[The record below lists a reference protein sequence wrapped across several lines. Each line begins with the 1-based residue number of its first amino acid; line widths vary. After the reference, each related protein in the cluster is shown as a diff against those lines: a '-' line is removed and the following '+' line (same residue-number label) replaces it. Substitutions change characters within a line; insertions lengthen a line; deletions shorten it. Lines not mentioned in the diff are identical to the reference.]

1 MSLMCRYETENS
13 FFVEFFIKENEVR
26 EMRGKVKKGIVLALA
41 CLMVFVLTAC
51 ESGEHINLTQE
62 ESDAI
67 AQYSAYLIMKYDT
80 RKTHKEKLLDEKQL
94 KKAYEERAAEE
105 AEKNPVKKDPTPVPT
120 EAPEKVTPTA
130 EVTPEIT
137 EPAEV
142 TPTAEP
148 AKPAFESLSE
158 CYDNKFEVLFSKS
171 IVGESY
177 KGDNEYLSVY
187 APDGQKLVVTEF
199 IIRNG
204 SSQDLNFKT
213 SDFKVEYK
221 LISDKKTYKPKMS
234 LITND
239 LLLLEKKLTPG
250 ESTSGILVYFID
262 NDEIPKSVVV
272 TNTDLSPDKIYEI
285 TINN

>member
-62 ESDAI
+62 ESDA
-67 AQYSAYLIMKYDT
+67 
-80 RKTHKEKLLDEKQL
+80 KEKLLDEKQL